1 MPTTT
6 PNTKTDFRHTVEDIP
21 ANVLYSL
28 AESTLRYAKERFA
41 QPETWEKYLKWRK
54 AEFLKG
60 NPLRLTPIPQDLP
73 LNG

>member
-6 PNTKTDFRHTVEDIP
+6 QTEFYHTVEDIP
-21 ANVLYSL
+21 ESVIQSF

-41 QPETWEKYLKWRK
+41 QPETWGKYLKWRK

-60 NPLRLTPIPQDLP
+60 NPLKLTPIPQDLP
-73 LNG
+73 LNA